1 MGKRIIQRARG
12 HGGPVYRVRKKA
24 FVYEIRYPNIKGFS
38 GESEIIELVHSRA
51 HSAPLARMRIHLK
64 EGENKGGTI
73 MFYAPAFEGA
83 FVGQKIAFNI
93 EGRKSAGDIVRAENM
108 EMGDKVYNIERI
120 PGDGGKIMRS
130 AGTSAVV
137 SRKSKSE
144 IFIKTPS
151 KKEIAINPECLA
163 QIGIIAGGGRK
174 EKPVMKAGKMYH
186 IKKTRSKL
194 WPRTSAVKMNALD
207 HPFGSGRGKRIK
219 SKIAK
224 RNAPPGAK
232 VGHIRPRRTG
242 RKKR

>member
-12 HGGPVYRVRKKA
+12 HVGPVYRVRKKA

-130 AGTSAVV
+130 EGFQSVMPLAADRLEIHNYLNSSPVSSTFPFVSFDLTSN
-137 SRKSKSE
+137 K
-144 IFIKTPS
+144 
-151 KKEIAINPECLA
+151 
-163 QIGIIAGGGRK
+163 GILYGVNSHNNSLILFDRFSL
-174 EKPVMKAGKMYH
+174 P
-186 IKKTRSKL
+186 
-194 WPRTSAVKMNALD
+194 NAN
-207 HPFGSGRGKRIK
+207 S
-219 SKIAK
+219 
-224 RNAPPGAK
+224 
-232 VGHIRPRRTG
+232 
-242 RKKR
+242 